1 LTYFFDDL
9 DTTEMSSELSEKELL
24 KLVVVARLSR
34 LKKGKTKGS
43 VGNEG
48 GQKFSIE

>member
-1 LTYFFDDL
+1 VTYFFDDL
-9 DTTEMSSELSEKELL
+9 DTTETSSELSEKGLL
-24 KLVVVARLSR
+24 KLVVVARSSR
-34 LKKGKTKGS
+34 LERGKGKGS